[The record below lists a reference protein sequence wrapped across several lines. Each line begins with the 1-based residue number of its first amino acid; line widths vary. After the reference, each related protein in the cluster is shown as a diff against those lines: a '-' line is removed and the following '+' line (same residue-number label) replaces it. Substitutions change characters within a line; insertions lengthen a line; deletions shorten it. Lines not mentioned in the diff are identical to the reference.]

1 MSSSNQIDPPPK
13 PPSALWKVILLLIA
27 LVFLVVALFGVLV
40 YLFTNGAQQLG
51 LPPIVN
57 LAIFVIISG
66 IFAWLI
72 KRLTDI
78 ISGMSQ
84 RWFPENPTDEVQTPK
99 DRP

>member
-1 MSSSNQIDPPPK
+1 MNQPTPRKEPPPR
-13 PPSALWKVILLLIA
+13 PPMALWKAIGLTIILSFII
-27 LVFLVVALFGVLV
+27 VALFGLIV
-40 YLFTNGAQQLG
+40 YLFTNGAQQMG

-78 ISGMSQ
+78 ISGMSHL
-84 RWFPENPTDEVQTPK
+84 WFPENTDET
-99 DRP
+99 

>member
-1 MSSSNQIDPPPK
+1 MNQPSPRK
-13 PPSALWKVILLLIA
+13 EPPSRPPMALWKAIGLTIILSFII
-27 LVFLVVALFGVLV
+27 VALFGLII
-40 YLFTNGAQQLG
+40 YLFTNGAQQMG

-78 ISGMSQ
+78 ISGMSHL
-84 RWFPENPTDEVQTPK
+84 WFPENTDET
-99 DRP
+99 

>member
-1 MSSSNQIDPPPK
+1 MNQPPPGKK
-13 PPSALWKVILLLIA
+13 PPPRPPMALWKAIGLIIILAFII
-27 LVFLVVALFGVLV
+27 VALFGLIVF
-40 YLFTNGAQQLG
+40 LFTNGAQQMG

-78 ISGMSQ
+78 ISGMSHL
-84 RWFPENPTDEVQTPK
+84 WFPEDTDET
-99 DRP
+99 